1 MKYVVDQN
9 EMKAIDTYSIEKI
22 GIPSLVLMERAAAAV
37 AQKVEERM
45 MPGDK
50 VLAVAGSGNNGA
62 DAVAAARIL
71 YNRGYDAAVCF
82 AADEKN
88 FTPELKKQKEIIRN
102 LGIREYNNTEPDFK
116 QYTWLIDG
124 LFGIGLSRDVEGR
137 MAQIIQK
144 MNSSGSKICAVDIPS
159 GIHAGSGQVMGTC
172 IHAEMTVTFGQ
183 NKLGLVLYP
192 GCEHSGEVFVCDI
205 GFARNAAV
213 LAEPKVR
220 AMEISDIKKYMP
232 ARSAYSNKGSYGK
245 LLVIAGSKGMS
256 GACILSA
263 GAAYRTGVGLVRV
276 LTCEENRTI
285 IQQALPEAIVSCY
298 DAENPQ
304 ISEIKAC
311 IQWADTIVAG
321 PGIGTGKASQM
332 ILNTVLSESS
342 VPVIMDADALN
353 ILAAAFKA
361 KEGVDGLIAFLGR
374 QCPVIVTPHLGEMAR
389 LTGRDIAG
397 ISRNLFE
404 TCRKFAKRYQVICV
418 LKDAR
423 TVISDSMGT
432 DYVNLSGNN
441 GMATGGSGDVL
452 SGMIG
457 GLVCQHKDKGQEN
470 LKRMAALGVYI
481 HGLSGDEAKK
491 RKGVYGLLASDII
504 KYIAYVIQ

>member
-1 MKYVVDQN
+1 
-9 EMKAIDTYSIEKI
+9 
-22 GIPSLVLMERAAAAV
+22 
-37 AQKVEERM
+37 
-45 MPGDK
+45 
-50 VLAVAGSGNNGA
+50 
-62 DAVAAARIL
+62 
-71 YNRGYDAAVCF
+71 
-82 AADEKN
+82 
-88 FTPELKKQKEIIRN
+88 
-102 LGIREYNNTEPDFK
+102 
-116 QYTWLIDG
+116 
-124 LFGIGLSRDVEGR
+124 
-137 MAQIIQK
+137 
-144 MNSSGSKICAVDIPS
+144 
-159 GIHAGSGQVMGTC
+159 
-172 IHAEMTVTFGQ
+172 
-183 NKLGLVLYP
+183 
-192 GCEHSGEVFVCDI
+192 
-205 GFARNAAV
+205 
-213 LAEPKVR
+213 
-220 AMEISDIKKYMP
+220 
-232 ARSAYSNKGSYGK
+232 
-245 LLVIAGSKGMS
+245 
-256 GACILSA
+256 
-263 GAAYRTGVGLVRV
+263 
-276 LTCEENRTI
+276 
-285 IQQALPEAIVSCY
+285 
-298 DAENPQ
+298 
-304 ISEIKAC
+304 
-311 IQWADTIVAG
+311 
-321 PGIGTGKASQM
+321 M